1 MSLVLCRAQL
11 INYSQLRRMSG
22 PSISRN
28 MMLEK
33 IEPISE
39 NTEFDPFRTLLTV
52 LDMIPD
58 ATEIM
63 REKLFLHDDIVTES
77 DTRNITWMSP
87 ILRLPSEHPGNI
99 ESGCALIE
107 LKLKSDRHSDE
118 RLRVMRS
125 RDRFPECGDEVFEK
139 FQESCRTICISDR
152 QYLLVMVQTQKLYAF
167 QEKENTSLRICDSLY
182 APNSTEEHAL
192 AFLRILCKF
201 FPHRKDFQVL
211 LKLCMRNTHETV
223 VASDEELI
231 ELFWNMENSSET
243 PEMKIDPSKV
253 EEVQKILDG
262 VSDTEGPAAPEA
274 TTVPEQE
281 QEPQAQQPS
290 APVKSCIADTSIT
303 IGPFSVRKVI
313 KKEVRAHAKK
323 MRNWV
328 DANGH
333 LPVIEL
339 FRQFGELRVRRASVL
354 IPKILVQMEKREII
368 TVKDF
373 TEKLTSKILNNYFSQ
388 LWVQQLV
395 TMFTVRGFCE
405 PEGWHHREHVHIE
418 NLGAYR
424 VGVWKSRTVHDPSDI
439 EKDKWN

>member
-1 MSLVLCRAQL
+1 MSLVLCRAQM
-11 INYSQLRRMSG
+11 IDYPQLRRMCG
-22 PSISRN
+22 PSPFRHL
-28 MMLEK
+28 MLEK
-33 IEPISE
+33 IEPTSE
-39 NTEFDPFRTLLTV
+39 NAEFDQFRTLLTV

-58 ATEIM
+58 TTETM

-107 LKLKSDRHSDE
+107 LKLKSDRTSDE

-125 RDRFPECGDEVFEK
+125 RDRFPECSDEVFEK
-139 FQESCRTICISDR
+139 FQESCRTICVSDR

-192 AFLRILCKF
+192 AFLRTLCKF

-231 ELFWNMENSSET
+231 ELFWNMENSSDT
-243 PEMKIDPSKV
+243 PETEIDPANV

-262 VSDTEGPAAPEA
+262 TVDTEVPAAPEV

-281 QEPQAQQPS
+281 PQVQQS
-290 APVKSCIADTSIT
+290 ATPGKSCTADTSIT
-303 IGPFSVRKVI
+303 IGPFSLQKGA
-313 KKEVRAHAKK
+313 KKDVRAHAKK

-339 FRQFGELRVRRASVL
+339 FKQFGELRVRRASIL
-354 IPKILVQMEKREII
+354 IPKILTQMEKREIV

-405 PEGWHHREHVHIE
+405 PEGWHHREHVHTE

-424 VGVWKSRTVHDPSDI
+424 VGVWKSRTVHDPTDI